1 MPCRTCG
8 NDLEPGGTGRC
19 PHYGSNAGSRFI
31 RTVCLIED
39 TVISIMLCAMVL
51 LVLLQIALR
60 NIYFTGIPGAAE
72 MVRHLVLWV
81 AFLGAGIA
89 AREGKHIR
97 IDVIHRIL
105 PDGLKHVCEV
115 LTGLFTTAVCAI
127 LFYASVQFVR
137 TDFGLG
143 TTIGFL
149 NCPIWILEVIIPIGY
164 GIVTVR
170 YGAQSLESFLELVR
184 GSET

>member
-1 MPCRTCG
+1 MRCRRCG
-8 NDLEPGGTGRC
+8 NDLDAGKARIC
-19 PHYGSNAGSRFI
+19 PHCGATAGGRFVRSI
-31 RTVCLIED
+31 CIIED
-39 TVISIMLCAMVL
+39 TVISIMLCTMVL

-97 IDVIHRIL
+97 IDAVHRIL
-105 PDGLKHVCEV
+105 PEGMKHVSEV
-115 LTGLFTTAVCAI
+115 LTGLFTTVICAI

-149 NCPIWILEVIIPIGY
+149 NCPVWILEVIIPVGY
-164 GIVTVR
+164 GIVMLR
-170 YGAQSLESFLELVR
+170 YASQSMGSFLKLVK
-184 GSET
+184 GI